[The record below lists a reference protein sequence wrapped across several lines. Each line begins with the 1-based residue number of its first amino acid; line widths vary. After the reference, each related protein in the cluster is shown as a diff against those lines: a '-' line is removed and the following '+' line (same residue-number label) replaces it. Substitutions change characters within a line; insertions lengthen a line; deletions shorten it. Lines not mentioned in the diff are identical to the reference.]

1 MEHKW
6 KDSKRENIRKLG
18 MLVCV
23 EGKDEKDSSVRVNS
37 MYVRGKVRE
46 KVVFDFEVS
55 YKSF

>member
-37 MYVRGKVRE
+37 M
-46 KVVFDFEVS
+46 
-55 YKSF
+55 

>member
-23 EGKDEKDSSVRVNS
+23 EGKGEKDSSVRVNS
-37 MYVRGKVRE
+37 M
-46 KVVFDFEVS
+46 
-55 YKSF
+55 